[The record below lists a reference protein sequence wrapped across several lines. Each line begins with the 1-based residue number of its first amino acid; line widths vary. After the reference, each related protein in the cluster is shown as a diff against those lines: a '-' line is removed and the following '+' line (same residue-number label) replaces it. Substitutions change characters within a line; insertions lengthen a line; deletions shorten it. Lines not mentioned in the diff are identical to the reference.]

1 MSLFF
6 ASNCTTFSSIMQ
18 RAYHLYVSFRV
29 GEGGSK
35 KKGKA
40 VQNKWNHWNWIQ
52 KGFHQA
58 KFALE
63 YCLKTTVQIVNSW
76 DPLSQISTSQETT
89 NRTRCETVHDNCS
102 RLAAWRNSEKHVEV
116 KPFQTMEPMKIPLFP
131 GWKLVPS
138 ALHAVCMF
146 NQIIVAHTHTHTQR
160 FKVNPRNVQYFHSE
174 HGFTLGFWHWVN
186 LVYLR

>member
-63 YCLKTTVQIVNSW
+63 YCLKTTVQIVNS
-76 DPLSQISTSQETT
+76 
-89 NRTRCETVHDNCS
+89 
-102 RLAAWRNSEKHVEV
+102 
-116 KPFQTMEPMKIPLFP
+116 
-131 GWKLVPS
+131 
-138 ALHAVCMF
+138 
-146 NQIIVAHTHTHTQR
+146 
-160 FKVNPRNVQYFHSE
+160 
-174 HGFTLGFWHWVN
+174 
-186 LVYLR
+186 

>member
-1 MSLFF
+1 MP
-6 ASNCTTFSSIMQ
+6 AQSNIRIVS
-18 RAYHLYVSFRV
+18 YVFVFRFQLHNLQLN
-29 GEGGSK
+29 

-131 GWKLVPS
+131 GWKPCAKCS
-138 ALHAVCMF
+138 ACCMYVQS
-146 NQIIVAHTHTHTQR
+146 NNCCTHTQR